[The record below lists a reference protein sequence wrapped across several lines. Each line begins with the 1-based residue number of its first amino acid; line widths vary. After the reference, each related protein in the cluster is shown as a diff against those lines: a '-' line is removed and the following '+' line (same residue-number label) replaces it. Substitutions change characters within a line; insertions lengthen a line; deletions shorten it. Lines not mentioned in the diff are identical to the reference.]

1 MKPIQLA
8 ALFASASLSAS
19 AIAQPPEGGPGGFGG
34 GRGFRMPNPILV
46 ALDKDKD
53 GTLSAEEIESA
64 TAALKTLDK
73 NNDGQ
78 LDQSET
84 RPNFEGMGPGGFGSG
99 AFGGGQGDGGA
110 EQMVARLLEMDKDKD
125 GKLSKDEIPERLQS
139 MMARGDKNEDGF
151 LDKTEIMASAR
162 ERSGG
167 QGGQFGGFGGGGFG
181 GGGGPEMLA
190 QMMQRA
196 DADKD
201 GKLSGDELPP
211 FMRERLEMIDTNK
224 DGSVDKSELEAGIA
238 KMRGAFGG
246 EGRRDGKGEGRK
258 RPELEDDDKQ
268 KPKSD
273 DAAPEK

>member
-1 MKPIQLA
+1 
-8 ALFASASLSAS
+8 
-19 AIAQPPEGGPGGFGG
+19 
-34 GRGFRMPNPILV
+34 MPNPILV

-84 RPNFEGMGPGGFGSG
+84 RPNFEGMGPGGFGGG
-99 AFGGGQGDGGA
+99 AFGGGGFGGGQGEGGA

-167 QGGQFGGFGGGGFG
+167 QGGQFGGSHFEHRDLLRSPKQFLPLSRDDHFFERGFG
-181 GGGGPEMLA
+181 FH
-190 QMMQRA
+190 
-196 DADKD
+196 
-201 GKLSGDELPP
+201 GDL
-211 FMRERLEMIDTNK
+211 
-224 DGSVDKSELEAGIA
+224 
-238 KMRGAFGG
+238 
-246 EGRRDGKGEGRK
+246 
-258 RPELEDDDKQ
+258 
-268 KPKSD
+268 
-273 DAAPEK
+273 